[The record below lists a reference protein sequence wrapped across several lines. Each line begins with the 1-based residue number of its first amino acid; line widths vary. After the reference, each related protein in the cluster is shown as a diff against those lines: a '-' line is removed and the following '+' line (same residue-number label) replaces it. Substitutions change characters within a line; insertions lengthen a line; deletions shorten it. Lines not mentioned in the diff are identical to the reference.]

1 MTEKQFDRICN
12 ILIDLGDHFY
22 TEERFDTIQK
32 GWSLN
37 LTEVLI
43 VLCNEIH
50 QSRDQLSNDLQS
62 IDHKLSLI
70 VKNLDTMSG

>member
-1 MTEKQFDRICN
+1 MTDKQFDHICN
-12 ILIDLGDHFY
+12 ILIDLGDHLY
-22 TEERFDTIQK
+22 TEERFDEIQK
-32 GWSLN
+32 GWNLN
-37 LTEVLI
+37 ITEVLI

>member
-1 MTEKQFDRICN
+1 MTDKQFDRICD
-12 ILIDLGDHFY
+12 ILIDLGDHLY
-22 TEERFDTIQK
+22 TEERFDSIQK
-32 GWSLN
+32 GWNLN

-43 VLCNEIH
+43 VLCNEIQ
-50 QSRDQLSNDLQS
+50 QSRHTLSSDLKN